1 MKKVLAFLAAIIL
14 ISSLTACNLSDEDP
28 ENVLNRLDGI
38 VGLIGNSQIT
48 SDESLVGVRNN
59 TEDSYTGE
67 YISKCNGQTGRD
79 VIFGGGTIQK
89 RSLRI
94 RRRICQKSGKATIRI
109 RMNTVVT
116 ELKTDEKGNF
126 ETILDMTSGGNYI
139 MIDYKNFSGS
149 VELISEYCSGSI
161 QEI

>member
-28 ENVLNRLDGI
+28 ENVLNRLDSI

-67 YISKCNGQTGRD
+67 YIAKCNGQTGRD
-79 VIFGGGTIQK
+79 GAPLHSGPVPGSGDADQRLPTG
-89 RSLRI
+89 SLRGLQ
-94 RRRICQKSGKATIRI
+94 RRRRPI
-109 RMNTVVT
+109 
-116 ELKTDEKGNF
+116 
-126 ETILDMTSGGNYI
+126 
-139 MIDYKNFSGS
+139 
-149 VELISEYCSGSI
+149 
-161 QEI
+161 